1 MRLAKSQAHQPF
13 PGFLGPDF
21 FFQTIDANRCFRA
34 SAPIQTGRFPFSDR
48 CIRPAPFLSG
58 VFHGWQRYFS
68 QKTHKDLGVVLLVR
82 DGLRKRRPFSI
93 SKRALAA
100 ASETAGRRRP
110 LRPHFFTTGG
120 SLTWTT
126 KTQVV
131 SSATLKKSVFPCTV
145 QALEPCR
152 WRERA
157 VACPL
162 ERRTPLPHH
171 RQGQRVLS
179 PGGCGHAPGR
189 GCPVS
194 RRGHRREDAG
204 VYDHYGNRP
213 TAQSQRA
220 GWRLPYPR

>member
-1 MRLAKSQAHQPF
+1 MNRRTSCLGQF
-13 PGFLGPDF
+13 P
-21 FFQTIDANRCFRA
+21 TS
-34 SAPIQTGRFPFSDR
+34 SALLERT
-48 CIRPAPFLSG
+48 FLSKKAAS
-58 VFHGWQRYFS
+58 S
-68 QKTHKDLGVVLLVR
+68 QKKNHKYLGVVLSALTGR
-82 DGLRKRRPFSI
+82 KKRRPFSI

>member
-1 MRLAKSQAHQPF
+1 MSWTVSNLQRPF
-13 PGFLGPDF
+13 REDF
-21 FFQTIDANRCFRA
+21 SLKKAA
-34 SAPIQTGRFPFSDR
+34 S
-48 CIRPAPFLSG
+48 
-58 VFHGWQRYFS
+58 S
-68 QKTHKDLGVVLLVR
+68 QKKNHKYLGVVLSALTGR
-82 DGLRKRRPFSI
+82 KKRRPFSI

>member
-1 MRLAKSQAHQPF
+1 MNWRISCLGQF
-13 PGFLGPDF
+13 P
-21 FFQTIDANRCFRA
+21 TS
-34 SAPIQTGRFPFSDR
+34 SALLEMT
-48 CIRPAPFLSG
+48 FLSKKAAS
-58 VFHGWQRYFS
+58 S
-68 QKTHKDLGVVLLVR
+68 QKKNHKYLGVVLSALTGR
-82 DGLRKRRPFSI
+82 KKRRPFSI

-162 ERRTPLPHH
+162 ERCTPLPHH

>member
-1 MRLAKSQAHQPF
+1 MNRRISCPGQF
-13 PGFLGPDF
+13 P
-21 FFQTIDANRCFRA
+21 TS
-34 SAPIQTGRFPFSDR
+34 SALLERT
-48 CIRPAPFLSG
+48 FLSKKAAS
-58 VFHGWQRYFS
+58 S
-68 QKTHKDLGVVLLVR
+68 QKKDHKYLGVVLSALTGR
-82 DGLRKRRPFSI
+82 KKRRPFSI

-162 ERRTPLPHH
+162 ERCAAVPHH